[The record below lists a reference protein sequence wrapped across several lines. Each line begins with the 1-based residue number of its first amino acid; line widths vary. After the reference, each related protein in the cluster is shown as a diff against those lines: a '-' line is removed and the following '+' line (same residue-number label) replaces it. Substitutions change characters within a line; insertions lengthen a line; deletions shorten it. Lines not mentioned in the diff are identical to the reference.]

1 MGASKRGVRKRTQ
14 WRADLGTRKTA
25 KTIVVTCITR
35 LTRVLNPLSRV
46 TGGGFSHRIARAEF
60 FAPMK
65 AHLAVGGLDTREEM

>member
-35 LTRVLNPLSRV
+35 LARVLNPLSRV
-46 TGGGFSHRIARAEF
+46 KGGFNRRIARVEF